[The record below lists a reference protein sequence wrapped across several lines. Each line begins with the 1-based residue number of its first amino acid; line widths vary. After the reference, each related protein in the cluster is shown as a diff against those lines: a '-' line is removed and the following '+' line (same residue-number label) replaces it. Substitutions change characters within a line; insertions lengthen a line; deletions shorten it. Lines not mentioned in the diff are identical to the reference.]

1 MSKVK
6 FKLNY
11 KGVGEL
17 LHSSAMESVL
27 MSYANSAAQSA
38 GEGYKAK
45 HMRTRVIVVADTDEA
60 NQDNY
65 DNNTLLKKVKR

>member
-1 MSKVK
+1 MARVHFEKN
-6 FKLNY
+6 FK
-11 KGVGEL
+11 GISEL
-17 LHSSAMESVL
+17 LHSDEMASVL

-65 DNNTLLKKVKR
+65 DNNTLLKKVKK